1 MYSSTP
7 CLSSHLPGASTTGPV
22 CPATCLQSAIHSSN
36 GRRGPTALYVPVVP
50 ASAQASNQPDRSLTS
65 MTCVGASGVSG
76 TNMGSRGSRAARA
89 TQAPDRPVWSPGPPI
104 RPARATSSRSPTS
117 ARDVILEAIRRLVTG
132 TDPVQGLPVLV
143 VSSIAA
149 GVMVVGTVI
158 LGADAGSEDLHMRS
172 VLLDTVSDAVTSA
185 AVAGTGAIIYLTH
198 GWFWLDPVISIVIGV
213 VIGYGAVRLL
223 GDVIAAVRPRT
234 PLQVSDD

>member
-1 MYSSTP
+1 MSQTRRLTVLLGLNVAMVAGLVIVGLRAHSLGVLAAGGDTVADSAAILLGSLRW
-7 CLSSHLPGASTTGPV
+7 LSEIAALS
-22 CPATCLQSAIHSSN
+22 
-36 GRRGPTALYVPVVP
+36 GRR
-50 ASAQASNQPDRSLTS
+50 QPRWWPRS
-65 MTCVGASGVSG
+65 M
-76 TNMGSRGSRAARA
+76 RRR
-89 TQAPDRPVWSPGPPI
+89 
-104 RPARATSSRSPTS
+104 SRSPTS

-223 GDVIAAVRPRT
+223 GDVIAAVRTRT